1 MTVPFG
7 HQNEH
12 FKSSLF
18 LVLMNRLMTCCVAIA
33 CLLVRLAPLWT
44 IHGILP
50 QCFASEPL
58 LCMTLSI
65 TPHHMCLPQYGIE
78 AYLQWPH
85 LFEGPQTILAV
96 M

>member
-33 CLLVRLAPLWT
+33 CLLVRMASLRLS
-44 IHGILP
+44 HGILAQSYAP
-50 QCFASEPL
+50 E
-58 LCMTLSI
+58 T
-65 TPHHMCLPQYGIE
+65 CL
-78 AYLQWPH
+78 A
-85 LFEGPQTILAV
+85 
-96 M
+96 